1 MRGMHA
7 SAGWI
12 GGPSGQGGLGHG
24 FTGFDGTGDGAGND
38 FPTGR
43 LLGPCVEAA
52 FAEVLNVDAKA
63 TNGWRRLDEYDADAV
78 RAFALAPGSG
88 DEI

>member
-1 MRGMHA
+1 
-7 SAGWI
+7 
-12 GGPSGQGGLGHG
+12 
-24 FTGFDGTGDGAGND
+24 
-38 FPTGR
+38 
-43 LLGPCVEAA
+43 VEAA